1 MENRLVTFINS
12 FITKRTHNHGTSFD
26 LKGNFLHRFGS
37 SIKGVGVNERTAEGL
52 STYWRCVNLI
62 TGSIS
67 SLPIQLR
74 EKQGDQTVRVTNSM
88 GLNALLNPNPNIT
101 RFTFYEIL
109 LGNALNHGNG
119 YAIIEVTN
127 GKIILWPI
135 HPDFVQVFMSTDDE
149 IFYQVSGN
157 GSKNGIF
164 SKEEMFHI
172 RGYGTDILEGWSILE
187 RQRITLSQAL
197 AAQREQNNFYAKG
210 VRLDGYI
217 SMPGE
222 LQDTTKIE
230 FRQQWGELHGI
241 DGTGGRTAVLDND
254 MKFFPLTMKP
264 ADAMFLEAQQFGSV
278 EIANIF
284 GVPLSKLN
292 ILDRSTHTNMEQQNI
307 QYVQECLLF
316 WTRRLELEAQSK
328 LLTQSEKNKDRFY
341 KWNLNGLLRGD
352 IETRTQFYRQMIIN
366 GVMTQNEIRLLEDMN
381 KKENDPQADNLHI
394 PLQVISG
401 EKADGFYDKI
411 SEVPPSNSNS
421 DE

>member
-12 FITKRTHNHGTSFD
+12 FFTKRSHGHGVFNS
-26 LKGNFLHRFGS
+26 LHGNFQHRFGS
-37 SIKGVGVNERTAEGL
+37 TIKGVSVNERTAEGL
-52 STYWRCVNLI
+52 SIYWRCVNLI

-74 EKQGDQTVRVTNSM
+74 EKKGEETIRVTDSM
-88 GLNALLNPNPNIT
+88 GLNALLNPNPNMT

-109 LGNALNHGNG
+109 LGNTLNHGNG

-127 GKIILWPI
+127 GTIILWPI
-135 HPDFVQVFMSTDDE
+135 HPDHVQVFMGTDDE
-149 IFYQVSGN
+149 IFYRVSGN
-157 GSKNGIF
+157 GSKNGTF

-172 RGYGTDILEGWSILE
+172 RGYGTDILEGWSVLE
-187 RQRITLSQAL
+187 RQRVTLSQAL
-197 AAQREQNNFYAKG
+197 AAQREQNNFYNKG
-210 VRLDGYI
+210 TRLDGYI
-217 SMPGE
+217 TTPGE
-222 LQDTTKIE
+222 LQDTTKEE
-230 FRQQWGELHGI
+230 FRKQWGELYGI

-254 MKFFPLTMKP
+254 MKFFPLSMKP
-264 ADAMFLEAQQFGSV
+264 ADAMFLESQNFSAV
-278 EIANIF
+278 EISNIF

-316 WTRRLELEAQSK
+316 WTRKLELEAETK

-352 IETRTQFYRQMIIN
+352 LKTRTEYYRQMRQI
-366 GVMTQNEIRLLEDMN
+366 GVITQNEIRILEDMN
-381 KKENDPQADNLHI
+381 RKDDAQADNLHI

-401 EKADGFYDKI
+401 EKADGYYDRI
-411 SEVPPSNSNS
+411 SEIPQQPNNS